1 MSQKQ
6 YNVHKIP
13 LTPREKR
20 TKGIRIGIPSVLI
33 AFLLGYLVL
42 SGVIPKFIAQLASR
56 SQNNSDEQA
65 ALVAETAVKL
75 FTSIP
80 LDGEYSLWLES
91 VCVVSTTQHCALVRE
106 VLGPRIWQEVQDSQS
121 GMINLSVNALQRVYP
136 GSTPD
141 PETQFWRMS
150 YLLLTATGES
160 THEAVVSVVRDG
172 KSWSFNGFSFLP
184 EDPASSFT
192 TYPLE

>member
-1 MSQKQ
+1 MRQKQ

-20 TKGIRIGIPSVLI
+20 KWGIRIGIPCVLL
-33 AFLLGYLVL
+33 AFLLGYLVF
-42 SGVIPKFIAQLASR
+42 SGAFPKFMGHLTSR

-65 ALVAETAVKL
+65 ALVAETAVRI

-80 LDGEYSLWLES
+80 LNGEYSLWLAS
-91 VCVVSTTQHCALVRE
+91 VCAVSTQQHCNLVRE

-121 GMINLSVNALQRVYP
+121 GMINLSVHALQRVYP

-141 PETQFWRMS
+141 LESQFWRVS
-150 YLLLTATGES
+150 YVLLTATGES

-172 KSWSFNGFSFLP
+172 ESWSFNGFSFLP
-184 EDPASSFT
+184 EDPVSSIST
-192 TYPLE
+192 NHLQ